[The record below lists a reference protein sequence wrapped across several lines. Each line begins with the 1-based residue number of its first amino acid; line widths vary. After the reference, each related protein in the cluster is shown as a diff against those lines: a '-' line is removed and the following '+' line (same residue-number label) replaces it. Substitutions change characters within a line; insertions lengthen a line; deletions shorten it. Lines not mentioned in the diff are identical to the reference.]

1 MRGLAR
7 ASLFSSFCLRDVGQ
21 RLDADRPVSYCDHN
35 SGYVVNAMNDE
46 IVSLRE
52 AKAQLS
58 ELAERA
64 SNGIDVVIAKHGRP
78 AARLT
83 AARAARKRVDL
94 AALRELTDSQPR
106 QSENAGRA
114 MRRLRDA
121 ARY

>member
-1 MRGLAR
+1 M
-7 ASLFSSFCLRDVGQ
+7 
-21 RLDADRPVSYCDHN
+21 
-35 SGYVVNAMNDE
+35 VNAMNEE

-64 SNGIDVVIAKHGRP
+64 AQGVDIVIAKHGRP

-83 AARAARKRVDL
+83 AALTARKRVDL
-94 AALRELTDSQPR
+94 VALRELTASQPR
-106 QSENAGRA
+106 QRESAGRA
-114 MRRLRDA
+114 IRKIRDE